1 MSPHEL
7 VAPLD
12 PYGLPAPAWVFI
24 ALSVVTLVL
33 HFIAMGYVFGA
44 TLLHVFLALWARRG
58 TVAGWMLRRTEGPL
72 PVAISFTV
80 TLAVAPLLFVQ
91 VLYQPV
97 FYSANIMIGHQ
108 WFGVVA
114 MMIVG
119 FYLVYL
125 LWGGRVA
132 GRPVPAALHLIGR
145 LAIFGSIVYVMLTM
159 TVNAILEMDPASWK
173 AVRESGGNFL
183 LMHSPILLPRLLHSA
198 LAATIIGGVW
208 LVALGARSERL
219 ETEPV
224 ARKGAA
230 ALRRIGSLAAIAGI
244 LAQACIGTWMALAE
258 TPEIRAMLFGGGLAS
273 ILWMT
278 ALAGVLCLLLLAQ
291 GTLTRRPG
299 GLTLALWG
307 VLGLILAGM
316 FSAREAARQ
325 IRLAPYMKISD
336 WAVKPQISSLA
347 LFLVLFVAALAIVGV
362 MIAWLMQDWRKTGG
376 QAEGQASG
384 QAGGKA

>member
-1 MSPHEL
+1 MNPHDL

-12 PYGLPAPAWVFI
+12 PYGIPAPIWVFI
-24 ALSVVTLVL
+24 VLSVVTLVL

-44 TLLHVFLALWARRG
+44 TLLHVFLAPSAREG

-72 PVAISFTV
+72 PVAISFMV
-80 TLAVAPLLFVQ
+80 TFAVAPLLFVQ

-125 LWGGRVA
+125 LWGGRVL

-145 LAIFGSIVYVMLTM
+145 LAIFGSVAYVMVTM
-159 TVNAILEMDPASWK
+159 TVNAILAMDPASWK

-183 LMHSPILLPRLLHSA
+183 LMHSPILLPRLLHNA

-208 LVALGARSERL
+208 LIALGARSERL
-219 ETEPV
+219 DGADPV
-224 ARKGAA
+224 ALRGAA
-230 ALRRIGSLAAIAGI
+230 ALRRIGALAAVVGT
-244 LAQACIGTWMALAE
+244 LAQAGVGTWLVLAE
-258 TPEIRAMLFGGGLAS
+258 TPDIRAMLFGGGLAS

-278 ALAGVLCLLLLAQ
+278 ALTGALGLLLLAHW
-291 GTLTRRPG
+291 TLMRRPG
-299 GLTLALWG
+299 GLILVLWG

-325 IRLAPYMKISD
+325 IRLAPYMKLQD
-336 WAVKPQISSLA
+336 WAIKPQVSSLA
-347 LFLVLFVAALAIVGV
+347 LFLVLFVAALAIVGM
-362 MIAWLMQDWRKTGG
+362 MIHWLIQDWRKTGG
-376 QAEGQASG
+376 QAGDQA
-384 QAGGKA
+384 AGK